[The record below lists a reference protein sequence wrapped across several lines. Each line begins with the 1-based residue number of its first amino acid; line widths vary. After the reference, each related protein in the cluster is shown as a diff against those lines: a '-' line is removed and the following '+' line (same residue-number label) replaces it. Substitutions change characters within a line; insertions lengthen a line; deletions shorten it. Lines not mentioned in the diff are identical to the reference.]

1 MQPPAAEAFGLPLA
15 LSVALAAVGLFLLG
29 WLLWQRKRNP
39 NKWPGIFVIQI
50 KKLDLTETWSS
61 AFFTIL
67 KAALGETRT
76 RYGWLRPIASY
87 ELAHTMVQQ
96 LQECP
101 CRCQISALCIEP
113 VIARVSQ
120 RRAAAPDLRGGYGLP
135 AGHLL

>member
-1 MQPPAAEAFGLPLA
+1 M
-15 LSVALAAVGLFLLG
+15 AVDLCHSD
-29 WLLWQRKRNP
+29 
-39 NKWPGIFVIQI
+39 

-87 ELAHTMVQQ
+87 ELTHTMVQQ

-101 CRCQISALCIEP
+101 CRCQISALSIEP
-113 VIARVSQ
+113 LTKRGS
-120 RRAAAPDLRGGYGLP
+120 RSDAPPPLTSGEVPSSLRGTFFDSKKN
-135 AGHLL
+135 